1 MALSEH
7 RRRQLAR
14 SLSELR
20 GERPVD
26 NAQIER
32 ALAAV
37 LEALLDEGGSRRL
50 TGEDAD
56 FVLRGVDLGR

>member
-1 MALSEH
+1 MALSEP

-20 GERPVD
+20 REGPID

-32 ALAAV
+32 ALVAV
-37 LEALLDEGGSRRL
+37 LEALLDDGGSRHP